1 MDKEKIKQFILS
13 QREAGVPDEQ
23 IHSFLVQKGAITTPK
38 PEEPEQNFT
47 GQETSPFQATGEEN
61 LVSGTAKALGNLPSS
76 TYQLGKNV
84 VTAVVNP
91 IETGKSIV
99 NLVKGTGAK
108 LGEKLLEGT
117 DIGQSIME
125 KANASRIAR
134 GLPELKKDEAG
145 KFQVEETPELQTIN
159 NVGKFITDRY
169 GSLDK
174 FKETAIEDPAGVLAD
189 LATVVSGGAAAV
201 SKVGTVSKIAE
212 ISKVGSQLAK
222 VSQAI
227 EPVTAI
233 TKTLGKAKNIAT
245 KSKVGQIIK
254 EAVPTVTEIKRN
266 QVVKALDL
274 TPGDLSNIKKATGND
289 VTDFIVSKNLIKD
302 TPEAVADSLTDVRK
316 STKDL
321 RNSEIKKVTNV
332 YTPEQ
337 IPGVIKG
344 LDTILKGV
352 DEVPGLE
359 KAAGEIRTL
368 MNKAQF
374 SLEDVQRAKD
384 LLDDNSS
391 IYSKIGDVKSG
402 ATARGLDNIR
412 KEIRK
417 FIEDEVNTS
426 TQVIPKSVRV
436 WVKSKFSDK
445 GDYADFPVTR
455 KERNITLYQ
464 GGNLGDKRQFWTPDK
479 KYAAQFGKVK
489 EKTGSFYKIDNGNR
503 VTDVYVE
510 APNEVRGTV
519 DIRKLNND
527 IQTSY
532 AIEDAINTRAT
543 RNLTRDKIGG
553 LSSLIL
559 GVGGASVFNP
569 AVGLGLYIGKKL
581 IDTPSFRL
589 GFTKALNAQPINK
602 IKRILTEVKNK
613 TVSPATQKLLNE
625 LADQAKNNLPVIES
639 GSKIIE
645 STKSEQQKQTN
656 R

>member
-1 MDKEKIKQFILS
+1 MDKEKIKQFIVS
-13 QREAGVPDEQ
+13 QRESGVPDEQ
-23 IHSFLVQKGAITTPK
+23 IHSFLVQKGAITAPK

-47 GQETSPFQATGEEN
+47 GQETSPFQATGKEN

-76 TYQLGKNV
+76 AYQLGKNV

-108 LGEKLLEGT
+108 IGEKLLEGT

-145 KFQVEETPELQTIN
+145 RFQVEETPELQTIN

-189 LATVVSGGAAAV
+189 LATIVSGGGALVTKA
-201 SKVGTVSKIAE
+201 GTVSKISEVAN
-212 ISKVGSQLAK
+212 VGSQISK
-222 VSQAI
+222 VSQAL

-233 TKTLGKAKNIAT
+233 TKTLGKAKDIAT
-245 KSKVGQIIK
+245 ESKVGQIIK
-254 EAVPTVTEIKRN
+254 ESVPTITEIKRN

-302 TPEAVADSLTDVRK
+302 TPEAVVDSLNDVRK
-316 STKDL
+316 TTKDL

-344 LDTILKGV
+344 LDAILKGV

-359 KAAGEIRTL
+359 KVAGEIRTL
-368 MNKAQF
+368 MNKSQF
-374 SLEDVQRAKD
+374 SLGDVQRAKD

-426 TQVIPKSVRV
+426 TQ
-436 WVKSKFSDK
+436 
-445 GDYADFPVTR
+445 GAT
-455 KERNITLYQ
+455 
-464 GGNLGDKRQFWTPDK
+464 
-479 KYAAQFGKVK
+479 
-489 EKTGSFYKIDNGNR
+489 
-503 VTDVYVE
+503 
-510 APNEVRGTV
+510 

-569 AVGLGLYIGKKL
+569 AVGIGLYIGKKL

-589 GFTKALNAQPINK
+589 GFTKALNAQPITK
-602 IKRILTEVKNK
+602 IKRVLTEVKNK

-645 STKSEQQKQTN
+645 STKSE
-656 R
+656 

>member
-76 TYQLGKNV
+76 TYQLGKNI

-99 NLVKGTGAK
+99 KLVKGTGAK
-108 LGEKLLEGT
+108 IGEKLLEGT

-145 KFQVEETPELQTIN
+145 RFQVEETPELQTIN

-189 LATVVSGGAAAV
+189 LATIVSGGGALV
-201 SKVGTVSKIAE
+201 TKVGTVSKISEVANVGSQ
-212 ISKVGSQLAK
+212 ISKVGQVL
-222 VSQAI
+222 

-233 TKTLGKAKNIAT
+233 TKTLGKAKDIVT
-245 KSKVGQIIK
+245 KTKVGQVIQ
-254 EAVPTVTEIKRN
+254 EAVPTITEIKRN

-302 TPEAVADSLTDVRK
+302 TPEAVVDSLNDVRK
-316 STKDL
+316 TTKDL

-344 LDTILKGV
+344 LDAILKGV

-359 KAAGEIRTL
+359 KVAGEIRTL

-384 LLDDNSS
+384 LLDDNSA

-426 TQVIPKSVRV
+426 TQ
-436 WVKSKFSDK
+436 
-445 GDYADFPVTR
+445 GA
-455 KERNITLYQ
+455 
-464 GGNLGDKRQFWTPDK
+464 
-479 KYAAQFGKVK
+479 
-489 EKTGSFYKIDNGNR
+489 
-503 VTDVYVE
+503 TD
-510 APNEVRGTV
+510 
-519 DIRKLNND
+519 ISKLNND

-569 AVGLGLYIGKKL
+569 AVGIGLYIGKKL

-589 GFTKALNAQPINK
+589 GFTKALNAQPLTK

-613 TVSPATQKLLNE
+613 IVSPATQKILNE

-645 STKSEQQKQTN
+645 STKSE
-656 R
+656 